1 MVNLKDINEF
11 FKKVF
16 GDTIEITI
24 DQKVESTEKEQFQ
37 DIVKAYEE
45 IAERDNKML
54 HELNMEL
61 SSYSEPF
68 FALIDYLIS
77 VKYSEEI
84 QELIIFYV
92 YGRKDIDDNL
102 VAYDEDEDGNPI
114 YIKDFE
120 DLWEQVNNILT
131 KD

>member
-1 MVNLKDINEF
+1 MVNLKDINDF

-16 GDTIEITI
+16 GDKIEITI
-24 DQKVESTEKEQFQ
+24 DQKVEITEKEQFH

-54 HELNMEL
+54 HEMNIEL

-68 FALIDYLIS
+68 FVLIDYLIS

-84 QELIIFYV
+84 HELVIFYI
-92 YGRKDIDDNL
+92 YGNKDEDDNL
-102 VAYDEDEDGNPI
+102 VVYDEDEDGNPI

-120 DLWEQVNNILT
+120 DLWKQVNNILT
-131 KD
+131 KE

>member
-68 FALIDYLIS
+68 FVLIDYLIS

-84 QELIIFYV
+84 QELIIFYI